1 MKEKWSRFLE
11 KCRAV
16 AKKAGARGAIAVCA
30 VLIIGGA
37 VALNFILADKEKPNR
52 LMVDLSKPADD
63 DAVRTSEPQD
73 EELNAGDAID
83 TFASI
88 TLERRQA
95 RDEALE
101 VLKTVAD
108 SETALAEA
116 KNAAGV
122 EISRIASGMERE
134 ANIEALM
141 QSRGFMPCVAVLSDT
156 GCSVIVGTEGL
167 MQSDVAQISEIV
179 WEQAGISPENLRI
192 IEKKP

>member
-63 DAVRTSEPQD
+63 AALQVGEEQD

-134 ANIEALM
+134 ANIEVLM